1 MVKFVAAL
9 AIACLCGTV
18 LADAQGDYKMLFG
31 QQEAKA
37 AGGSPDDAAAF
48 AASLLKG
55 AKATGDQ
62 KDLQLLLCRKAYEY
76 GLKGP
81 SGYPTAME
89 AARLLARLSPD
100 TGGETRMMMLE
111 VMQLTYSRSAPADR
125 KRLGEELVAALVAA
139 GDQALRKDPSAAVAL
154 YRRALGVAAPERRR
168 EILEKIQK
176 VGSALEDQRRLAG
189 LKAALEA
196 RSDDVRARV
205 NLILA
210 YLGEFDDPA
219 EAAKLV
225 TGDLDESMRTY
236 LPLTP
241 KPLSELSEGVCLE
254 LAGWYLA
261 LGEKT
266 TPANRRVLLERS
278 DACCRRYL
286 EIHKAN
292 DKLRLKATAFQEQV
306 LKAQAQDAVAGMA
319 RTMSLDL
326 GRGVSMKLVLI
337 SPGKFIMGSPKNE
350 THRMPHEGPQHEVII
365 TRPFYMGVYEV
376 THEQY
381 VAIMGSHKSLLKGA
395 KLPIEEVS
403 WNDAADFCRR
413 ASARTGKTVRLPTEA
428 EWEYA
433 CRAGTTTTYWFGDD
447 DKKLDYHAWYT
458 ANARGRF
465 PQPVGQKPPN
475 PWGLFDMHGN
485 LFELCDDWLGPYSP
499 ESVRD
504 PKGPPTGR
512 DKVIRGG
519 DASSTGANCRS
530 AYRLGISPDRGCRI
544 WGFRVVVS
552 ADRD

>member
-1 MVKFVAAL
+1 MFRFVAAL

-18 LADAQGDYKMLFG
+18 LVDAQGDYKMLFG

-111 VMQLTYSRSAPADR
+111 VMQLTYSRSAPANR

-139 GDQALRKDPSAAVAL
+139 GDQAVKKNPSEAVAL
-154 YRRALGVAAPERRR
+154 YRRALGVAGGAAPERRR

-189 LKAALEA
+189 LKAAVEA

-337 SPGKFIMGSPKNE
+337 SPGKFIMGSPKSE

-365 TRPFYMGVYEV
+365 TRPFYMGIYEV

-381 VAIMGSHKSLLKGA
+381 VAIMGSHKSVLKGA
-395 KLPIEEVS
+395 SLPIDNVS
-403 WNDAADFCRR
+403 WEDAVEFCRR
-413 ASARTGKTVRLPTEA
+413 VSARTGKTVRLPTEA

-433 CRAGTTTTYWFGDD
+433 CRAGTTTMYSFGDD
-447 DKKLDYHAWYT
+447 PKLLRLYGWYHCP
-458 ANARGRF
+458 F
-465 PQPVGQKPPN
+465 PQPVGQKRPN
-475 PWGLFDMHGN
+475 PWGLYDMHGN
-485 LFELCDDWLGPYSP
+485 LLELCSDWFGPYP
-499 ESVRD
+499 DETVRD
-504 PKGPPTGR
+504 PQGPPTGR
-512 DKVIRGG
+512 YKVGRGG
-519 DASSTGANCRS
+519 YSGWLDYACRS
-530 AYRLGISPDRGCRI
+530 ASRLDVTMNRISSTYGI
-544 WGFRVVVS
+544 RVVVS